1 MYECVR
7 GFTHSAGSSRELCFK
22 MRRKLIILP
31 PHILGYSVSLT
42 PKIRRKKEEINYLIV
57 NGCQRLRKKKAL
69 AGIRTTNYLN

>member
-7 GFTHSAGSSRELCFK
+7 GFTHSAGSSGEICFK
-22 MRRKLIILP
+22 MRRKLIIPP

-57 NGCQRLRKKKAL
+57 NGCQLLRKKKAL
-69 AGIRTTNYLN
+69 AGIRTTNYLH